1 MDRLYDKKGH
11 SCLVYSYTPR
21 WISVTPSRDEKE
33 LDPSLDHYFDEI
45 EPYTASE
52 SVSVWFT
59 ALILSG
65 VLLLGLFWMANWVIL
80 DG

>member
-21 WISVTPSRDEKE
+21 RDAKE